1 MLDARDVDQ
10 KVDIFTEL
18 TTSILD
24 ETVPMKGI
32 QMHPSDKRWLTPC
45 IKSVIKDRQCAYS
58 KGDVE
63 KYQQLR
69 IQVSQLISK
78 AKLEYYKDKVATTRT
93 KNPAKWFKSIY
104 SICATSGNKS
114 NSNIPT
120 SEDMYTIAEKLQ
132 DIFTKPW
139 KDHTP
144 AIPLV
149 DSDDLPGNP
158 PRLPNI
164 GQVKK
169 LLKELKPR
177 KATSADNIS
186 AWTLKNFAEELA
198 VVAHDILCTSI
209 SEGKYPTLYKHA
221 LVSPVPKVQPPED
234 AEPHFRQILVLPV
247 FGKVLE
253 KVQIML
259 YKDAFRVK
267 GNQHA
272 FSQGR
277 STISAL
283 VNITQTWFNETDKR
297 PEGKKAIF

>member
-1 MLDARDVDQ
+1 
-10 KVDIFTEL
+10 
-18 TTSILD
+18 
-24 ETVPMKGI
+24 
-32 QMHPSDKRWLTPC
+32 MHPSNKPWLTPF
-45 IKSVIKDRQCAYS
+45 IKSVIKDRQRAYS

-104 SICATSGNKS
+104 SICGTSGNKS
-114 NSNIPT
+114 NSNTPT

-149 DSDDLPGNP
+149 DSDGLPSNP

-169 LLKELKPR
+169 LVKELNPR

-198 VVAHDILCTSI
+198 VVSHDILCASI
-209 SEGKYPTLYKHA
+209 CEGKFPTLYKHA

-234 AEPHFRQILVLPV
+234 VEPHFRQILVLPV

-277 STISAL
+277 SAISAL

-297 PEGKKAIF
+297 PEKKKGYPLLIY